1 MASRRCANG
10 AINSKEQTMKGKK
23 NGMKSGMKQS
33 GTKAYNEHSADKRR
47 SQDPASVMNQSYDR
61 ATKGGE

>member
-1 MASRRCANG
+1 
-10 AINSKEQTMKGKK
+10 MKGKK